1 MFFETRKEKF
11 SITWLYF
18 FSLYKLGE
26 KLFMSNENAV
36 KNLIVYLSSYLN
48 LSDEFYSTI
57 GPMLKPADLREV
69 LCIAK
74 SGEICTDAYWI
85 EEGYSR
91 SFMKKIDKNGK
102 EQDVTIGFSKSKNI
116 FTIPECFF
124 NNDVCKYNVQIAKG
138 SVIVPF
144 SRAHFNTLKFY
155 APEAEELATKIISR
169 DKAEGLENALMLK
182 MPPRMRYQ
190 EFLRIYGIEIEQFFA
205 LKHIASYLNM
215 QPSYLSRLRSELLK
229 KRT

>member
-1 MFFETRKEKF
+1 
-11 SITWLYF
+11 
-18 FSLYKLGE
+18 
-26 KLFMSNENAV
+26 MSNENAV
-36 KNLIVYLSSYLN
+36 KNLIAYLSSYLH
-48 LSDEFYSTI
+48 LSDEFYQTI
-57 GPMLKPADLREV
+57 EPMLDPANLKEA
-69 LCIAK
+69 LSIAN

-91 SFMKKIDKNGK
+91 SFTKRIDKNGK
-102 EQDVTIGFSKSKNI
+102 EQEVTVGFGKSKSI

-138 SVIVPF
+138 SVVVPF
-144 SRAHFNTLKFY
+144 SRVHFNMLKIK
-155 APEAEELATKIISR
+155 APEAEELAIKIISR

-190 EFLRIYGIEIEQFFA
+190 EFLRIYGTEIEQFFA

-215 QPSYLSRLRSELLK
+215 QPSYLSRLRNELIK
-229 KRT
+229 NRI